1 MSFMK
6 HMKHHHIDILYVIIR
21 YGFLLYVISPTTWLP
36 YSYWYIYMYTIIYTL
51 IIIIICNMYIYIHNI
66 LIYVIYIYTHRISYV
81 YISCINH
88 YISGIYHVYIMYMYI
103 SCIYHTYT
111 YISCIYHIYIYH
123 VYIMYISPYSS
134 LICNATLPL
143 SPICYITTAL
153 QLWTVHLLRI
163 QWLTPQ
169 KPCFGKQ
176 FTHVTV
182 HRVFYIRGIGRFLNL
197 WDVFRGTTSVHLL
210 IIFYGIISETCRQN
224 HPVSKP
230 MWLWKIPS
238 WRLTHAVVEVV
249 CPNTAFGKD
258 WDWSELI

>member
-1 MSFMK
+1 
-6 HMKHHHIDILYVIIR
+6 
-21 YGFLLYVISPTTWLP
+21 
-36 YSYWYIYMYTIIYTL
+36 
-51 IIIIICNMYIYIHNI
+51 MYILCIC
-66 LIYVIYIYTHRISYV
+66 IYHV
-81 YISCINH
+81 YIIH
-88 YISGIYHVYIMYMYI
+88 IHIYHVYIMYI
-103 SCIYHTYT
+103 SY
-111 YISCIYHIYIYH
+111 IYIYH